1 MVFFLCGIFFSYTGS
16 EGSERRA
23 RLRPRLL
30 ANLVMGLGTPSD
42 ANAKII
48 RTVGFIIRMLATI
61 TMILG
66 VANLFGVINISWC
79 IVFVPVW
86 VPILFLVLIVL
97 GTRALEV
104 VNKFVNKD

>member
-1 MVFFLCGIFFSYTGS
+1 
-16 EGSERRA
+16 
-23 RLRPRLL
+23 
-30 ANLVMGLGTPSD
+30 MGLGTPSD

-66 VANLFGVINISWC
+66 VANLFGVLNISWY

-86 VPILFLVLIVL
+86 VPILCLVSVVL
-97 GTRALEV
+97 GARTLEV

>member
-1 MVFFLCGIFFSYTGS
+1 
-16 EGSERRA
+16 
-23 RLRPRLL
+23 
-30 ANLVMGLGTPSD
+30 MGLGTPSD